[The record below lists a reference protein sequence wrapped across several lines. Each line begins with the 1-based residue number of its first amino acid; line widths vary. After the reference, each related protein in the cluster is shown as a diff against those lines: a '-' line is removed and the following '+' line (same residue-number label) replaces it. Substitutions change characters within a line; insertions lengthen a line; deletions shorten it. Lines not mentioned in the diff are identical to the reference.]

1 VITIID
7 AVMGS
12 GKTTY
17 VLNEIERR
25 TREDISAGPFLYV
38 SPMLSEVG
46 DPSAKSTANKRGRIG
61 RACPA
66 AGFFQPKDGE
76 GKTKSEDLEYLL
88 AGGDNVACTHK
99 LYELLTPTSLELIRG
114 VGYEVIIDEALGAV
128 SAYETLGTGD
138 EEIIGKLIMI
148 NENGLVVWCD
158 EKLKYS
164 RYKDVYE
171 KYQKSSLYLIN
182 GKFILI
188 ELPPELL
195 RGAKSVTICTYM
207 FESSVMALWLQKN
220 KLEYQY
226 ADNLVLGLRDEL
238 EILEEAKKLITFV
251 EAPSI
256 QKGSYSNLGMTK
268 RGNLKKIGTNLRGVL
283 RRQFPEAYSSKNYI
297 WTCTQEFEKQLRPDG
312 GKDLWVAS
320 NTRATNDYGDKEL
333 GVFLKDTYPLVPV
346 KAFFKF
352 YGLELSDD
360 LYALSEL
367 IQWTWRLRIRNG
379 QPIILIIGSK
389 RMQTLMER
397 WLNGEFTEVKNS
409 RPNLK
414 LAV

>member
-1 VITIID
+1 
-7 AVMGS
+7 
-12 GKTTY
+12 
-17 VLNEIERR
+17 
-25 TREDISAGPFLYV
+25 
-38 SPMLSEVG
+38 
-46 DPSAKSTANKRGRIG
+46 
-61 RACPA
+61 
-66 AGFFQPKDGE
+66 
-76 GKTKSEDLEYLL
+76 
-88 AGGDNVACTHK
+88 
-99 LYELLTPTSLELIRG
+99 
-114 VGYEVIIDEALGAV
+114 
-128 SAYETLGTGD
+128 
-138 EEIIGKLIMI
+138 
-148 NENGLVVWCD
+148 
-158 EKLKYS
+158 
-164 RYKDVYE
+164 
-171 KYQKSSLYLIN
+171 
-182 GKFILI
+182 
-188 ELPPELL
+188 
-195 RGAKSVTICTYM
+195 
-207 FESSVMALWLQKN
+207 
-220 KLEYQY
+220 
-226 ADNLVLGLRDEL
+226 
-238 EILEEAKKLITFV
+238 
-251 EAPSI
+251 
-256 QKGSYSNLGMTK
+256 MTK